1 MQIKTTVEG
10 ILRVSITVKIS
21 SMTLKIFMKE
31 ARGLGD

>member
-21 SMTLKIFMKE
+21 SMTKDIYEGGK
-31 ARGLGD
+31 RTR